1 MEQKLLLTP
10 GPLST
15 SKSVK
20 EAMLYDL
27 GTRDQEYGDIVQET
41 RAMLLEVGQA
51 DASKYSVVL
60 LQGSGTYAVE
70 SVLTSY
76 ISKQDKVLILANGA
90 YGKRMALICE
100 KANICHDIINFDMT
114 ASLPL
119 DELTQYIKKDEYTH
133 VAFIHMETTAGIQN
147 NLAAINQLCKTYHK
161 KIIVDAMSCFGGVQ
175 TNLDELDLDFL
186 ITSSNKCIQGVPGL
200 GIIYGKHEA
209 FKDCKGNAHSLS
221 LDLYDQYKE
230 MEDKQG
236 SFRFTSPTHVLLAL
250 HCALKE
256 LIKEGGVSKRS
267 ERYATN
273 QAFIKSE
280 MMKRGF
286 KVLVKDCD
294 QSNVITTF
302 MIPEGFDFDCFYDYL
317 KKRNFLLYSGKLPG
331 IQAFRIGNIGEIYL
345 ADCKRLM
352 KVIDDYLKENS
363 LCK

>member
-15 SKSVK
+15 SLTVK
-20 EAMLYDL
+20 ESMLYDL
-27 GTRDQEYGDIVQET
+27 GTRDNEYGDIVQDT
-41 RAMLLEVGQA
+41 RSMLLEVGH
-51 DASKYSVVL
+51 ASPNNYSVVL

-76 ISKQDKVLILANGA
+76 ISKEDKVLILANGA
-90 YGKRMALICE
+90 YGKRMALICD

-114 ASLPL
+114 ASPPL
-119 DELTQYIKKDEYTH
+119 DELTQYIEKDEYTH

-147 NLAAINQLCKTYHK
+147 NLIEINKLCKKYHK
-161 KIIVDAMSCFGGVQ
+161 KIIVDAMSCFGGVD
-175 TNLDELDLDFL
+175 TNLDELNLDFL
-186 ITSSNKCIQGVPGL
+186 ITSSNKCLQGVPGL
-200 GIIYGKHEA
+200 GIIYGLHSA
-209 FKDCKGNAHSLS
+209 FKECCGNAHSLS

-230 MEDKQG
+230 MEDKAG

-256 LIKEGGVSKRS
+256 LKLEGGVSKRS
-267 ERYATN
+267 VRYAEN
-273 QAFIKSE
+273 EVFIKNE

-286 KVLVKDCD
+286 KVLVKDSD
-294 QSNVITTF
+294 QSNIITTF
-302 MIPEGFDFDCFYDYL
+302 MIPDGFNFEGFYDYL
-317 KKRNFLLYSGKLPG
+317 KERNFLLYSGKLPG

-345 ADCKRLM
+345 ADCERLM
-352 KVIDDYLKENS
+352 SVVDEYLKENC